1 MLHRTILNIS
11 KEYSRMFLSLLKT
24 TLSILDLGLPVF
36 WSQLFI
42 EFTALG
48 SPSISPLT
56 VPSLQQ
62 TCNLM
67 LRHQEYLVFFTQP
80 LRPRL
85 HQGIN
90 FKFFLIEKKSN
101 LKIFNFPL
109 IPFLCAFSLVNF
121 LKKTP

>member
-1 MLHRTILNIS
+1 MLHRTILNTS

-42 EFTALG
+42 ELTALG

-62 TCNLM
+62 THNLM
-67 LRHQEYLVFFTQP
+67 LSHQHYLVFFTQP
-80 LRPRL
+80 LKPRL
-85 HQGIN
+85 YQGDQ
-90 FKFFLIEKKSN
+90 FQCLIEKK
-101 LKIFNFPL
+101 KQFIT
-109 IPFLCAFSLVNF
+109 CYH
-121 LKKTP
+121 